1 MFACSFTRRIHACC
15 LVQLCQGKG
24 SKSTSSIVARL
35 LTNSPRFFS
44 PLNGAESIIRVVS
57 RWWYS
62 IDNKVLNTAF
72 IISNGQEYFH
82 DRSRVCFANFMSVPI
97 IFNRIFF
104 LYPFSNERTMRPS
117 QTYFSCERIWKGNND
132 DDDDDDI
139 RVYILVKKT
148 RKTQSELFEF
158 DDKTIWRG

>member
-35 LTNSPRFFS
+35 LTNSPKFFS
-44 PLNGAESIIRVVS
+44 PLIGAESIIRVVS
-57 RWWYS
+57 RWWYL

-104 LYPFSNERTMRPS
+104 SLSFLQRTNHASVADIFFLRTNLEGKQWRRRRHTRLYSREENS
-117 QTYFSCERIWKGNND
+117 KDAIWV
-132 DDDDDDI
+132 I
-139 RVYILVKKT
+139 W
-148 RKTQSELFEF
+148 
-158 DDKTIWRG
+158 IWR